1 MDTSKMQHIT
11 NLSAKCLMELEEKAR
26 RLAREGSELGEA
38 LAFQNI
44 RNEIAGVVE
53 DNYDLG
59 RVVDVYEIFGGYVN
73 RSFGLVCEKNGHR
86 TNYFVRKFN
95 LATTEI
101 DVQYEHK
108 LINYVKGH
116 GFPEIAWAYANKNG
130 TTYVVQDE
138 RFEGGLRPRLY
149 AVYIYLEGED
159 KHSWAK
165 ANATPNELRSLG
177 AMHARYHNAG
187 RDFDEGSLKKEEPRI
202 DEFYKAF
209 PEAFRE
215 MASRPFKDSY
225 FHDYFNETLPR
236 IQELLKTCL
245 IPDEVWAKMP
255 LTTVHG
261 DFHAGNLK
269 FVGEDAKSMFDLDW
283 AKTNYRLF
291 DVCLTTLYVAQ
302 SWKADDDGRLRLEDC
317 RNYLEGYNQTLRE
330 LGGLEPFNETEKE
343 WFVRMFHVGNLFL
356 INWCTDGWYYQDPT
370 GHNDYEGQR
379 YMNHFLS
386 SFPQIDD
393 QRAELEALIGQV

>member
-1 MDTSKMQHIT
+1 MQHVT
-11 NLSAKCLMELEEKAR
+11 NLSAECLMELEEKAR
-26 RLAREGSELGEA
+26 RLTQQGSELVEA
-38 LAFQNI
+38 LAIQNI
-44 RNEIAGVVE
+44 RNEIAGVFE
-53 DNYDLG
+53 ENYDLG
-59 RVVDVYEIFGGYVN
+59 RVIDVYEIFGGYVN
-73 RSFGLVCEKNGHR
+73 RSFGLVCEKVGRR

-108 LINYVKGH
+108 LIDYVKEN

-130 TTYVVQDE
+130 STYVVQDE
-138 RFEGGLRPRLY
+138 RVDGRFRPRLY

-202 DEFYKAF
+202 DQFYKTF
-209 PEAFRE
+209 PEAFKE

-225 FHDYFNETLPR
+225 FHDYFNETLPK
-236 IQELLKTCL
+236 IQELLKTCI
-245 IPDEVWAKMP
+245 IPDEAWAKMP

-291 DVCLTTLYVAQ
+291 DVCLTAMYVAQ
-302 SWKADDDGRLRLEDC
+302 SWKADDDGRLRLDDC

-356 INWCTDGWYYQDPT
+356 VNWCTDGWYYQDPSA
-370 GHNDYEGQR
+370 HNDYEGQR

-393 QRAELEALIGQV
+393 QRVELEALIRQV

>member
-26 RLAREGSELGEA
+26 RLAREGSDLGEA

-53 DNYDLG
+53 ENYDLG

-73 RSFGLVCEKNGHR
+73 RSFGLVCEKDGRR

-108 LINYVKGH
+108 LINYVKEH
-116 GFPEIAWAYANKNG
+116 GFPEIAWAYVTNSG
-130 TTYVVQDE
+130 STYVVKDE
-138 RFEGGLRPRLY
+138 RFDGSFRPRLY
-149 AVYIYLEGED
+149 AVYVYLEGED

-187 RDFDEGSLKKEEPRI
+187 RAFDEGSLKKEEPRI
-202 DEFYKAF
+202 DKFYKTF
-209 PEAFRE
+209 PEAFKE

-225 FHDYFNETLPR
+225 FHDYFNETLPQ
-236 IQELLKTCL
+236 IQELLKTCI

-255 LTTVHG
+255 VTTVHG

-291 DVCLTTLYVAQ
+291 DVCLTALYVAQ
-302 SWKADDDGRLRLEDC
+302 SWKADDDGRLRLDDC

-330 LGGLEPFNETEKE
+330 LGGLPPFNETEKE

-356 INWCTDGWYYQDPT
+356 INWCTDGWYYQDPI

-393 QRAELEALIGQV
+393 QREELEALIRQV

>member
-1 MDTSKMQHIT
+1 MDTSKMLHIN
-11 NLSAKCLMELEEKAR
+11 NLGSEGLIALEEKAEK
-26 RLAREGSELGEA
+26 LEREEAELKAA
-38 LAFQNI
+38 LGLQNI
-44 RNEIAGVVE
+44 RNEIADIIEQDYDFGPVVE
-53 DNYDLG
+53 
-59 RVVDVYEIFGGYVN
+59 VYEIFGGYVN
-73 RSFGLVCEKNGHR
+73 RSFGIVCEKDGRR

-95 LATTEI
+95 LVTTKI
-101 DVQYEHK
+101 DVEYEHK

-116 GFPEIAWAYANKNG
+116 GFPEIAWPYATKAG
-130 TTYVVQDE
+130 PTYVE
-138 RFEGGLRPRLY
+138 KNEKFEGQWRPRLY
-149 AVYIYLEGED
+149 AAYVYLEGQD

-187 RDFDEGSLKKEEPRI
+187 RDFEEGSLKKEEPRI
-202 DEFYKAF
+202 DKFYQTF
-209 PEAFRE
+209 PEAFKE

-225 FHDYFNETLPR
+225 FHDYFNETLPQ
-236 IQELLKTCL
+236 IQELLKTCV
-245 IPDEVWAKMP
+245 IPDEAWAKMP

-269 FVGEDAKSMFDLDW
+269 FDGEDATGMFDLDW
-283 AKTNYRLF
+283 AKINYRLF

-302 SWKADDDGRLRLEDC
+302 SWKADDDGRLRLDDC
-317 RNYLEGYNQTLRE
+317 RYYLEGYSQALRE

-356 INWCTDGWYYQDPT
+356 INWCTDGWYYQDPE

-393 QRAELEALIGQV
+393 QRAELEDLIRKV